1 MKYND
6 NGEYKDIYVKSLDT
20 LPVGSEV
27 DFDGNEVPSGWTE
40 ENNILYQSPTSSGVN
55 TNITL
60 NDNVNNYKYIE
71 IYYITNGRAGS
82 QKVLSNST
90 SIILSEEALF
100 DTYILTKCAVYDL
113 SNTSLTLVSN
123 RTYEAT
129 IQTTGINI
137 TQTNNFYITKV
148 IGYKGRIKKTSQYI
162 EGGAS
167 LSNVYGTSNKNGY
180 TQEYINGLE
189 TYSTTEKRVGTWID
203 GKPLYRRVFTGSI
216 QHNDILIS
224 NIDTLINCYGTGLLA
239 SRYRLV
245 GFFTLSSGNIY
256 SFTFAKTPT
265 NEVIADIYEGGSSS
279 TATNCNITLEYTKT
293 TDTTQQIRSISND
306 NTDEVVDD
314 EVVEEDKK

>member
-6 NGEYKDIYVKSLDT
+6 NGEYKEIVVKSVDT
-20 LPVGSEV
+20 LPVGTEV

-167 LSNVYGTSNKNGY
+167 LSNVYGTSNENGY
-180 TQEYINGLE
+180 TQSYINGLK
-189 TYSTTEKRVGTWID
+189 TYSTSEKRIGTWID
-203 GKPLYRRVFTGSI
+203 GKPIYRKVIELGSLPNNTYKDVSTGLT
-216 QHNDILIS
+216 HS
-224 NIDTLINCYGTGLLA
+224 NIRLTKLYGVCYTSTGDSQTFIGDMYTRFELRA
-239 SRYRLV
+239 NNTIRI
-245 GFFTLSSGNIY
+245 TTTANY
-256 SFTFAKTPT
+256 SNYTSYA
-265 NEVIADIYEGGSSS
+265 II
-279 TATNCNITLEYTKT
+279 EYTKT
-293 TDTTQQIRSISND
+293 TDTTQQTRSISN
-306 NTDEVVDD
+306 D
-314 EVVEEDKK
+314 EVVEEDNR

>member
-6 NGEYKDIYVKSLDT
+6 NGEYKDIYVKAFDT
-20 LPVGSEV
+20 LPVGTEV
-27 DFDGNEVPSGWTE
+27 DFDGSVVPDGWTE

-71 IYYITNGRAGS
+71 IYYITNARAGS

-167 LSNVYGTSNKNGY
+167 ISNTYGTSQSNGY
-180 TQEYINGLE
+180 SQEYINGISNIYSSSE
-189 TYSTTEKRVGTWID
+189 TKVGIWY
-203 GKPLYRRVFTGSI
+203 GKPLYRKVVTLTLTNGFASSSVVAQNVDHI
-216 QHNDILIS
+216 HIS
-224 NIDTLINCYGTGLLA
+224 NAWVVKGT
-239 SRYRLV
+239 
-245 GFFTLSSGNIY
+245 N
-256 SFTFAKTPT
+256 
-265 NEVIADIYEGGSSS
+265 
-279 TATNCNITLEYTKT
+279 NITIPVANITANWQVRTFTNINYIQIQNNNTDYVGETAYVVVEYTKT
-293 TDTTQQIRSISND
+293 TD
-306 NTDEVVDD
+306 
-314 EVVEEDKK
+314 